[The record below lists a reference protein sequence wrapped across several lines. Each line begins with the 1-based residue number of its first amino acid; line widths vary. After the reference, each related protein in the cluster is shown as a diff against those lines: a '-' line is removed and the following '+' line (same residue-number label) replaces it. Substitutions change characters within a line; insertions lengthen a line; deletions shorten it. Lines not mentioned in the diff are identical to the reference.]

1 MWKMIRRRLRRARL
15 SLPTPLAVFT
25 LLAGVAVTSLLYAG
39 VRDVEHE
46 RARSDFVQAA
56 ESRFAAVERSFR
68 NAIDAV
74 HSLNLLFASV
84 GNVGRAEFDAYA
96 TPLAALHPEVQALVF
111 HRFVSGKERA
121 AFETSRARTFPGFQ
135 ITERGTN
142 GLVRAGE
149 RERYLVDDYIV
160 PYAGNEVTLGYDA
173 WSHPPQRILA
183 EYAIDTGLAAASE
196 VLPLLQRNGA
206 AGVVIVMPVY
216 RKGASLASVADR
228 RRAAIG
234 DTEVVIDLA
243 ALVQRNLASAG
254 LLDRPGTMLTL
265 AGTAVGGKLV
275 AFRFGQPA
283 PPMAEGRWGRWLR
296 GPGFSSVRTV
306 QVAGRPWRMTVAA
319 REGALPVHLGSVGM
333 LAFGLVLS
341 VVMAF
346 YVQARVRRTR
356 RIEHLVEE
364 RTGALKRASD
374 ALRLY
379 QRAIESS
386 ANAILLVSARQPGWP
401 IEYANPA
408 YQRLVGRAARDLVG
422 ERIADLASA
431 EPDQP
436 SLHELAAA
444 LRARR
449 AAHVLVRPHDARG
462 GEVFSEVYVAPV
474 LNPAG
479 DTEHFVMSLYD
490 VTTTKRYEAELEHRA
505 RHDALTGLANRV
517 LLADRIEH
525 AIGFA
530 AASGEPVW
538 VAALDLDQFKLVN
551 DTLGHQA
558 GDQLLQLVA
567 PRITGALQRTDTVAR
582 TGGDEFVLVLPGYRD
597 ERQAAAVLRNVLDAV
612 AQPLVLHGQTLFVT
626 CSAGVAAYPGDGQD
640 PVTLV
645 KHAELAMYR
654 AKDAGRNAVEFF
666 RPAMTARARERL
678 ELENALRHALA
689 RGEFELHYQPQ
700 VALASGRVV
709 GVEALIRWRHPRFG
723 TVLPDRFIALAEETG
738 LIVPIGSWVLRTAC
752 RQSRAWHNAGY
763 GPLRMAVN
771 LSARQFA
778 EPGLTDAIGATL
790 TDTGLH
796 PECLEIEVTESL
808 MMADVEAAERTMHEL
823 KQMGIGLSIDDFGT
837 GYSSLSYLKRFPVD
851 MLKIDRSFVHDLAG
865 GADDAA
871 MVDAIISLARG
882 LRMRV
887 IAEGVE
893 TRAQLDYLR
902 SHGCDEVQGHFYS
915 RALPVAEVEQILR
928 DGRCLEAA

>member
-25 LLAGVAVTSLLYAG
+25 LLAGVAVTSMLYAG

-46 RARSDFVQAA
+46 RARADFVQAA

-68 NAIDAV
+68 NATDAV
-74 HSLNLLFASV
+74 HSLNQLFAAV
-84 GNVGRAEFDAYA
+84 GNVSRAEFDAYA

-111 HRFVSGKERA
+111 HRFVGGDERA
-121 AFETSRARTFPGFQ
+121 AFEASRAADFPGFQ
-135 ITERGTN
+135 ITERGP
-142 GLVRAGE
+142 GGIVRAGE
-149 RERYLVDDYIV
+149 RGRYLVDDYIV
-160 PYAGNEVTLGYDA
+160 PLAGNEVTLGFDA
-173 WSHPPQRILA
+173 WSNPPQRVLA

-216 RKGASLASVADR
+216 RQGMPLTNVAER
-228 RRAAIG
+228 RRAVLG
-234 DTEVVIDLA
+234 DTEVVINLA
-243 ALVQRNLASAG
+243 GLVRRNLADAG

-265 AGTAVGGKLV
+265 ASTAAGGKPV
-275 AFRFGQPA
+275 AYRYGTPA
-283 PPMAEGRWGRWLR
+283 AAMAQGLWGRWLR
-296 GPGFSSVRTV
+296 GPGFSNVRTV
-306 QVAGRPWRMTVAA
+306 EVAGRPWRITVAA

-333 LAFGLVLS
+333 LALGLVLS
-341 VVMAF
+341 TVMAF

-386 ANAILLVSARQPGWP
+386 ENAILLVSARLPGWP

-408 YQRLVGRAARDLVG
+408 CQRLLGRSAPDLIG
-422 ERIADLASA
+422 QLISTLASV
-431 EPDQP
+431 EPDQA
-436 SLHELAAA
+436 SIHELSAAM
-444 LRARR
+444 RARR
-449 AAHVLVRPHDARG
+449 AAHALVRHHDAHG
-462 GEVFSEVYVAPV
+462 GEVYSEVYVAPV
-474 LNPAG
+474 IDPAG

-517 LLADRIEH
+517 LLADRIEL

-530 AASGEPVW
+530 AANGEPVW
-538 VAALDLDQFKLVN
+538 VAALDLDQFRLFN

-567 PRITGALQRTDTVAR
+567 PRLAGALQRTDTVAR
-582 TGGDEFVLVLPGYRD
+582 TGGDEFVLVMPGYRD
-597 ERQAAAVLRNVLDAV
+597 ERQAAAALRRVLDAV

-626 CSAGVAAYPGDGQD
+626 CSAGVAVYPGDGQD
-640 PVTLV
+640 PATLV

-678 ELENALRHALA
+678 DLENALRHALA

-752 RQSRAWHNAGY
+752 RQNRAWQNAGY
-763 GPLRMAVN
+763 GPLRIAVN

-778 EPGLTDAIGATL
+778 EPGLSDAIGATL
-790 TDTGLH
+790 IDAGMR

-808 MMADVEAAERTMHEL
+808 MMADVDAAERTMHEL
-823 KQMGIGLSIDDFGT
+823 KQMGVGLSIDDFGT

-851 MLKIDRSFVHDLAG
+851 VLKIDRSFVHDLAA

-882 LRMRV
+882 LHMRV

-902 SHGCDEVQGHFYS
+902 SHGCDEVQGHLYS
-915 RALPVAEVEQILR
+915 RALPVAEVEPILR
-928 DGRCLEAA
+928 RGRCLEAA

>member
-15 SLPTPLAVFT
+15 SMPTPLAVFT
-25 LLAGVAVTSLLYAG
+25 LLAGVAVTSMLYAG

-56 ESRFAAVERSFR
+56 ESRFGAVERSFR
-68 NAIDAV
+68 NATDAV

-84 GNVGRAEFDAYA
+84 GQVTRSEFDAYA
-96 TPLAALHPEVQALVF
+96 TPLAALHPEAQALVF
-111 HRFVSGKERA
+111 HRFVSGEERA
-121 AFETSRARTFPGFQ
+121 AFEASRAGEFPGFQ
-135 ITERGTN
+135 ITERGTK

-149 RERYLVDDYIV
+149 RPRYLVDDYIV
-160 PYAGNEVTLGYDA
+160 PFAGNEVTLGFDA
-173 WSHPPQRILA
+173 WSNPPQRTLTQ
-183 EYAIDTGLAAASE
+183 YAIDTGQAAASE
-196 VLPLLQRNGA
+196 VLPLLQHHGA

-216 RKGASLASVADR
+216 RKGMPLNGVAAR
-228 RRAAIG
+228 RSAVIG

-243 ALVQRNLASAG
+243 GLVRRNLANAG

-265 AGTAVGGKLV
+265 ASTAAGGKLV
-275 AFRFGQPA
+275 AYRFGKPA
-283 PPMAEGRWGRWLR
+283 PAMAEGRWGRWLR
-296 GPGFSSVRTV
+296 GPGFSDVRMIE
-306 QVAGRPWRMTVAA
+306 VAGRPWRITVGA

-333 LAFGLVLS
+333 LALGLVLS
-341 VVMAF
+341 MVAGY
-346 YVQARVRRTR
+346 YVQSRVRRTR
-356 RIEHLVEE
+356 RIEHLVED

-408 YQRLVGRAARDLVG
+408 YERLRGRTARELVGQRLS
-422 ERIADLASA
+422 ELASA

-436 SLHELAAA
+436 SIHELYAAM
-444 LRARR
+444 RARR
-449 AAHVLVRPHDARG
+449 AGHALVRHHDAQG
-462 GEVFSEVYVAPV
+462 GEVYSEVYVAPV
-474 LNPAG
+474 RNPAG

-517 LLADRIEH
+517 LLADRIEQ
-525 AIGFA
+525 ALGFG

-538 VAALDLDQFKLVN
+538 VAALDLDQFRFVN

-567 PRITGALQRTDTVAR
+567 PRISGALLRTDTVAR
-582 TGGDEFVLVLPGYRD
+582 TGGDEFVLVMTGYRD
-597 ERQAAAVLRNVLDAV
+597 ERQAAVALRRVLDAV
-612 AQPLVLHGQTLFVT
+612 AQPLALQGQTLFVT

-640 PVTLV
+640 AATLV

-666 RPAMTARARERL
+666 RPAMTARACERL

-723 TVLPDRFIALAEETG
+723 TVHPDRFISLAEETG

-752 RQSRAWHNAGY
+752 RQSQAWQNAGY
-763 GPLRMAVN
+763 GPLRIAVN

-778 EPGLTDAIGATL
+778 EQGLVDAIGATL
-790 TDTGLH
+790 VDTGLH

-808 MMADVEAAERTMHEL
+808 MMADVEAALRTMHAL
-823 KQMGIGLSIDDFGT
+823 KSMGIGLSIDDFGT

-851 MLKIDRSFVHDLAG
+851 VLKIDRSFVHDLAAG
-865 GADDAA
+865 EDDAA

-882 LRMRV
+882 LHMRV

-893 TRAQLDYLR
+893 TRAQLEYLR
-902 SHGCDEVQGHFYS
+902 SHGCDEVQGYLYS
-915 RALPVAEVEQILR
+915 RALPVAELEQILR
-928 DGRCLEAA
+928 NGRCLAAA